1 MQSPS
6 HDSVP
11 DLEAASSSTSAVAN
25 NDVPERE
32 HPPKTSRLFRSKL
45 LKAGAVL
52 LLGVLPLIVLPGFIM
67 GALTGQ
73 ILMGIALSS
82 AVATVVGVFAGCYY
96 YIKREG

>member
-1 MQSPS
+1 M
-6 HDSVP
+6 
-11 DLEAASSSTSAVAN
+11 AN
-25 NDVPERE
+25 NNVPEQE
-32 HPPKTSRLFRSKL
+32 HPPKTWRPFRSKL
-45 LKAGAVL
+45 IIAGAILV
-52 LLGVLPLIVLPGFIM
+52 LGVLPLIVLPGVIV